1 MTNAVVVVRPRF
13 VLSFPPDSNR
23 LSSNI
28 GCLPAEH
35 YEFLDTRDHPL
46 VPNSGVHSGR
56 QNTFVQPYRANLV
69 PKTARSTRLSVSPLA
84 LSAHSQSRD
93 LGLGFRLFPP
103 GPSARRHDRRLVPLS
118 PPILICD
125 QDGSGNC
132 DRRIRPD

>member
-1 MTNAVVVVRPRF
+1 MMTAWMTKEMLVVRPRF

-93 LGLGFRLFPP
+93 PRPWLSTFP
-103 GPSARRHDRRLVPLS
+103 A
-118 PPILICD
+118 
-125 QDGSGNC
+125 GSL
-132 DRRIRPD
+132 RPTP